1 MNGSVRIRSSTS
13 SKCSTSI
20 ARTCSSASAPPV
32 TVIAAVISGWLRTTS
47 ASRRGGAAPSQ
58 YTSTYASVRQPSA
71 AGCTVAVNPV
81 ITPVSRNRSTRRFT
95 AVAERPIAAPISAK
109 LVLAFAINAVMILR
123 SSSSNAADLLL
134 MRALYP
140 GRGPAAPAAKGSAR
154 ARVQAYELLL
164 HSTFMLRAL
173 AVDDEKPSLEEL
185 LYLLNADP
193 RVGSAEGASDATEA
207 LRRINRA
214 LESGPQGP
222 EAIDV
227 VFLDIHMAGL
237 DGLDLARLL
246 TGFARPPL
254 VVFVTAHEGFAVQA
268 FDLKAVDYVLKP
280 VRRERLAEAIRRA
293 AQLRDTATATAPPIP
308 VHEPDPDEIPVEL
321 GGVTRFVAVA
331 DITHVE
337 AQGDYARLHTPQ
349 GSHLVR
355 IPLSTLE
362 ERWRA
367 RGFVRIHRRHLV
379 ALRHV
384 GELRLDAGTVS
395 VLVGPVE
402 LQVSRRHA
410 RELRDL
416 LMRRTTG

>member
-1 MNGSVRIRSSTS
+1 
-13 SKCSTSI
+13 
-20 ARTCSSASAPPV
+20 
-32 TVIAAVISGWLRTTS
+32 
-47 ASRRGGAAPSQ
+47 
-58 YTSTYASVRQPSA
+58 
-71 AGCTVAVNPV
+71 
-81 ITPVSRNRSTRRFT
+81 
-95 AVAERPIAAPISAK
+95 
-109 LVLAFAINAVMILR
+109 
-123 SSSSNAADLLL
+123 
-134 MRALYP
+134 
-140 GRGPAAPAAKGSAR
+140 
-154 ARVQAYELLL
+154 
-164 HSTFMLRAL
+164 MLRAL
-173 AVDDEKPSLEEL
+173 AVDDERPSLEEL

-193 RVGSAEGASDATEA
+193 RVAGAEGAGDATEA

-214 LESGPQGP
+214 LESGPDGP

-227 VFLDIHMAGL
+227 VFLDIQMPGL

-246 TGFARPPL
+246 GGFARPPL
-254 VVFVTAHEGFAVQA
+254 IVFVTAHEDFAVQA

-280 VRRERLAEAIRRA
+280 VRKERLAEAVRRA
-293 AQLRDTATATAPPIP
+293 AAQRGAAPRDTAPRIP
-308 VHEPDPDEIPVEL
+308 VHEPDPDHIPVEL
-321 GGVTRFVAVA
+321 GGVTRFVAVD

-337 AQGDYARLHTPQ
+337 AQGDYARLHTDR

-362 ERWRA
+362 ERWRS

-379 ALRHV
+379 ALRHI

-395 VLVGPVE
+395 VLIGSEE

>member
-1 MNGSVRIRSSTS
+1 
-13 SKCSTSI
+13 
-20 ARTCSSASAPPV
+20 
-32 TVIAAVISGWLRTTS
+32 
-47 ASRRGGAAPSQ
+47 
-58 YTSTYASVRQPSA
+58 
-71 AGCTVAVNPV
+71 
-81 ITPVSRNRSTRRFT
+81 
-95 AVAERPIAAPISAK
+95 
-109 LVLAFAINAVMILR
+109 
-123 SSSSNAADLLL
+123 
-134 MRALYP
+134 
-140 GRGPAAPAAKGSAR
+140 
-154 ARVQAYELLL
+154 
-164 HSTFMLRAL
+164 MLRAL
-173 AVDDEKPSLEEL
+173 AVDDERPSLEEL

-193 RVGSAEGASDATEA
+193 RIAGAEGASDATEA

-214 LESGPQGP
+214 LESGPDGP
-222 EAIDV
+222 DAIDV
-227 VFLDIHMAGL
+227 VFLDIHMPGL

-280 VRRERLAEAIRRA
+280 VRRERLAEAVRRA
-293 AQLRDTATATAPPIP
+293 AQLKDVPAKGTPPRIP
-308 VHEPDPDEIPVEL
+308 VHEPDPDHIPVEL
-321 GGVTRFVAVA
+321 GGVTRFVPVE

-337 AQGDYARLHTPQ
+337 AQGDYARLHTDR

-384 GELRLDAGTVS
+384 VELRLDAGTVS
-395 VLVGPVE
+395 VLVGSEE
-402 LQVSRRHA
+402 LQVSRRHT

-416 LMRRTTG
+416 LMRRTTT